1 MKILI
6 KKATIIDSSSAHNG
20 TINDV
25 LINEGRIER
34 IATEINLD
42 DAHIIE
48 GRNLHISQGW
58 VDLKANFCDPGE
70 EHKETISSGLDAAAA
85 GGYTHVCVLPSTH
98 PVVDGKT
105 LIEYMLRRG
114 ENHVTSI
121 HPIGSITQRMKGET
135 LSEMYDMQQSGVAL
149 FSDDNLPVSSGIM
162 FRALLYA
169 KNFHGT
175 IVAFSRDASI
185 AGNGM
190 VNEGEA
196 STKTGLKADAD
207 VAEVIQLE
215 RNLRLLEYTDSK
227 IHLTGISCAE
237 SVSLVRQAKAKGLH
251 VTCDVHVMNLIFN
264 ETAVLDFDT
273 NHKVLP
279 PYRREADRKALW
291 AGLADG
297 TIDAIVSDHRPHD
310 TEEKDVEF
318 DHASFGSLNLQTV
331 FGSLGTCE
339 EFNLHNFIQAV
350 SINARTIAGIET
362 NSLSEGSKADVT
374 VFSPDTSWTFTS
386 NDVLSGTK
394 NTPFIGHELRG
405 FVHGVLNN
413 GKLAHKED

>member
-20 TINDV
+20 TMNDV

-34 IATEINLD
+34 IATEINTE
-42 DAHIIE
+42 DAHVIE
-48 GRNLHISQGW
+48 GNNLHISQGW
-58 VDLKANFCDPGE
+58 VDLKADFCDPGE
-70 EHKETISSGLDAAAA
+70 EHKETINSGLDAAAA
-85 GGYTHVCVLPSTH
+85 GGYTHVCVVPSTH

-121 HPIGSITQRMKGET
+121 HPIGAITQQMKGET
-135 LSEMYDMQQSGVAL
+135 LSEMYDMQQSGACF
-149 FSDDNLPVSSGIM
+149 FSDDNVPVSSGIM
-162 FRALLYA
+162 YRALLYA
-169 KNFHGT
+169 KNFHGR

-185 AGNGM
+185 AGSGM

-196 STKTGLKADAD
+196 STKTGLKADAA

-215 RNLRLLEYTDSK
+215 RNLRLLEYTEGYL
-227 IHLTGISCAE
+227 HLTGISCAE
-237 SVSLVRQAKAKGLH
+237 SVSLIRKAKSKGLN
-251 VTCDVHVMNLIFN
+251 VTSDVHVMNLICN
-264 ETAVLDFDT
+264 ETAVLDFNT
-273 NHKVLP
+273 HHKVLP

-291 AGLADG
+291 EGLLDG
-297 TIDAIVSDHRPHD
+297 TIDTIVSDHRPHD

-331 FGSLGTCE
+331 FGSLGTCY
-339 EFNLHNFIQAV
+339 EFNLNSFIQAV
-350 SINARTIAGIET
+350 SINARNIANIET
-362 NSLSEGSKADVT
+362 NSILEGSKADLT
-374 VFSPDTSWTFTS
+374 VFIPDSNWTFNTT
-386 NDVLSGTK
+386 DILSGTK

-405 FVHGVLNN
+405 MVHGIVNN
-413 GKLAHKED
+413 GKLALKED

>member
-20 TINDV
+20 TVNDI

-34 IATEINLD
+34 IATEIKLD
-42 DAHIIE
+42 DAHVIE
-48 GRNLHISQGW
+48 GSNLHVSQGW
-58 VDLKANFCDPGE
+58 VDLKADFCDPGE

-279 PYRREADRKALW
+279 PYRREADRKVLW

>member
-1 MKILI
+1 MKILL
-6 KKATIIDSSSAHNG
+6 KNVTIVDALSAHNNSV
-20 TINDV
+20 NDV
-25 LINEGRIER
+25 LINEGIIEE
-34 IATEINLD
+34 IAPKILAE
-42 DAHIIE
+42 DAHVVE
-48 GRNLHISQGW
+48 GNNLHISQGW
-58 VDLKANFCDPGE
+58 VDLKADFCDPGE

-121 HPIGSITQRMKGET
+121 HPIGAITQHMKGET
-135 LSEMYDMQQSGVAL
+135 LSEMYDMKQSGVNL
-149 FSDDNLPVSSGIM
+149 FSDDTVPVSSGIL

-196 STKTGLKADAD
+196 STKTGLKADPD
-207 VAEVIQLE
+207 IAEVIQLE
-215 RNLRLLEYTDSK
+215 RNLRLLEYTGGK
-227 IHLTGISCAE
+227 LHLTGISCAE
-237 SVSLVRQAKAKGLH
+237 SVSLIRKAKEKGLQ
-251 VTCDVHVMNLIFN
+251 VSCDVHVMNLIFN

-273 NHKVLP
+273 NHKVMP

-291 AGLADG
+291 DGLSDG
-297 TIDAIVSDHRPHD
+297 TIDTVVSDHRPHD

-331 FGSLGTCE
+331 FGSLGMCD
-339 EFNLHNFIQAV
+339 EFNLKTFINAV
-350 SINARTIAGIET
+350 SVNARNISGIPT
-362 NSLSEGSKADVT
+362 HPISVGSKADISI
-374 VFSPDTSWTFTS
+374 FSPDQSWVFDPS
-386 NDVLSGTK
+386 MILSGTK
-394 NTPFIGHELRG
+394 NTPFLHQEMHGM
-405 FVHGVLNN
+405 VHGIVNN
-413 GKLAHKED
+413 GKLAVKE

>member
-6 KKATIIDSSSAHNG
+6 KKASIIDSSSAHNG
-20 TINDV
+20 TVNDV

-42 DAHIIE
+42 DAHVIE
-48 GRNLHISQGW
+48 GSNLHVSQGW
-58 VDLKANFCDPGE
+58 VDLKVDFCDPGE

-105 LIEYMLRRG
+105 LVEYMLRRG

-121 HPIGSITQRMKGET
+121 HPIGSITQQMKGET

-215 RNLRLLEYTDSK
+215 RNLRLLEYTGSK

-237 SVSLVRQAKAKGLH
+237 SVSLVRQAKVKGLH

-273 NHKVLP
+273 NHKVMP

-297 TIDAIVSDHRPHD
+297 TIDSIVSDHRPHD

-339 EFNLHNFIQAV
+339 EFNLHGFIQAV

-374 VFSPDTSWTFTS
+374 VFSPDTTWTFTS

-405 FVHGVLNN
+405 IVHGVLNN

>member
-6 KKATIIDSSSAHNG
+6 KKASVIDSSSAHNG

-34 IATEINLD
+34 IATDINAD
-42 DAHIIE
+42 DAHVIE
-48 GRNLHISQGW
+48 GSNLHISQGW
-58 VDLKANFCDPGE
+58 VDLKADFCDPGE

-121 HPIGSITQRMKGET
+121 HPIGSITQQMKGET

-149 FSDDNLPVSSGIM
+149 FSDDNVPVSSGMM

-175 IVAFSRDASI
+175 IVAFSRDSSI

-215 RNLRLLEYTDSK
+215 RNLRLLEYTDGK

-237 SVSLVRQAKAKGLH
+237 SVSLIRQAKKKGLQ

-273 NHKVLP
+273 NHKVMP

-297 TIDAIVSDHRPHD
+297 TIDTIVSDHRPHD

-339 EFNLHNFIQAV
+339 EFNLHAFIQSV
-350 SINARTIAGIET
+350 SINARAIAGIQP
-362 NSLSEGSKADVT
+362 NSISEGAKADIT
-374 VFSPDTSWTFTS
+374 VFSPDTNWTFES
-386 NDVLSGTK
+386 SDILSGTK
-394 NTPFIGHELRG
+394 NTPFIGLELRG
-405 FVHGVLNN
+405 MVHGIVNN